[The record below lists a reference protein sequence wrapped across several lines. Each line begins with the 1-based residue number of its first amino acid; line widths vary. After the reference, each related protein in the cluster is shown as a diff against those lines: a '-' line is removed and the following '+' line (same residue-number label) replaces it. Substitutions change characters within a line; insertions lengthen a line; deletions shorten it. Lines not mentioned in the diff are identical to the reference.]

1 MVLSFLKMVQSI
13 LIISPICRHMICVE
27 CCQKIADEKGGREV
41 SCPICRRD
49 WTEWIYEH
57 YPIEDECI
65 PCANCGLRNGH
76 TYACYNDRYGFD
88 DSEGGEE
95 EDDGEEEDAEEGGE
109 EEAVQV
115 EEARTVG
122 LRALYG
128 LRFDDSEREAAEDEA
143 EDDDVPDITAMIRS
157 LGRSYRSR

>member
-1 MVLSFLKMVQSI
+1 MEDGPCNSD
-13 LIISPICRHMICVE
+13 LITGCRHMICTI
-27 CCQKIADEKGGREV
+27 CCQKESNIKDGREV
-41 SCPICRRD
+41 LCPICRRD

-88 DSEGGEE
+88 DSEG
-95 EDDGEEEDAEEGGE
+95 
-109 EEAVQV
+109 

-143 EDDDVPDITAMIRS
+143 EDDDVQDITAMIRS

>member
-1 MVLSFLKMVQSI
+1 MQH
-13 LIISPICRHMICVE
+13 R
-27 CCQKIADEKGGREV
+27 G
-41 SCPICRRD
+41 
-49 WTEWIYEH
+49 
-57 YPIEDECI
+57 
-65 PCANCGLRNGH
+65 GLR
-76 TYACYNDRYGFD
+76 FD
-88 DSEGGEE
+88 DS
-95 EDDGEEEDAEEGGE
+95 
-109 EEAVQV
+109 